1 MIQYKNFL
9 IKREQSRAGSRFAE
23 CEKSRLKA
31 KLMMTLAL
39 LLTAVTGAW
48 AAEPTIYT
56 KGVENGPSYKNYI
69 WYYIKGDDTHS
80 DSEIFGPI
88 EVSVWVS

>member
-56 KGVENGPSYKNYI
+56 TAVDMTSLKV
-69 WYYIKGDDTHS
+69 GDILAEGFRPLMAHTIQS
-80 DSEIFGPI
+80 TRTAMSATPG
-88 EVSVWVS
+88 W